1 MSLGLRSND
10 RRSFSVV
17 ESRPGKNSLIGL
29 FQLSIRRCR
38 MDLDLTM
45 FFVLAVTAR
54 AVA

>member
-1 MSLGLRSND
+1 MSLELRCND

-17 ESRPGKNSLIGL
+17 ESMLAHISLIGL

-38 MDLDLTM
+38 RALDLAM
-45 FFVLAVTAR
+45 FFVLAFTAR